1 MTGTVMHLRSILIT
15 ACTQTT
21 NRRRRDGRRPRGRRL
36 AGSFESL
43 EPRQLLAIDVT
54 NLDDSGPGSLRAAIE
69 TINAAKI
76 SDTIVFKNL
85 GAGTIAVASSL
96 PALTNP
102 AGTTFAFGGT
112 TSAITLDGGGLRGDG
127 LAIGDGVKN
136 VSMSGIKLTIQ
147 NFTLG
152 LVLSGSCTGST
163 FRGLTLT
170 GNDTGLSVAG
180 GDYSGTVISGNALK
194 NNRVSGLGLGGDS
207 KPVTK
212 LTIGG
217 LALGAGNRISS
228 NTMAGLFFEDGD
240 YSGTVVQG
248 NLITSNRDSGVVLGT
263 SGIGVRGLTLG
274 GNMPAATN
282 TIAFNKDSGVFVG
295 GGSYAKTFIQGNNIA
310 SNATFGIELGASEGD
325 FVGTLSDLTIGGS
338 GSGEG
343 NTIASNAYDGIGI
356 IGRVLLGSNYG
367 GTRVQG
373 NTIRFNF
380 ANGVNINRMAFGA
393 GFTGLLLGGGPGE
406 GNTIT
411 NNGHDGVQVNAGIY
425 AFTTVEG
432 NTIAS
437 NARNGVNFYAPYG
450 QRLTGLGL
458 GGTGAGKG
466 NTINDN
472 AGSGL
477 AASKG
482 NYALTTV
489 AGNTFRGNRIG
500 ISLIDTKNLTIGGP
514 LAAATNMVGDNT
526 DAGLAATGDLT
537 GTQVLG
543 NAFTSTRGSS
553 VSLADVSGLIFGQT
567 VPGAGNTLSGGEVG
581 LVATGMMGGTS
592 VMGNTFTGQSVGI
605 RLQNASGDSSDK
617 PFLIG
622 GATDA
627 VGDGAGNVIHA
638 VSVGLYATGNLTQTF
653 ISGNRIT
660 ASGSGGNAML
670 LDNATQLTVG
680 GTLARQGNTLS
691 APQGNALSATGDL
704 SGTVFYRNT
713 ATASQYGAL
722 LTRARNFLFGNRSSM
737 ELGNLVQ
744 SNRVGVRAV
753 GNSRGSQVCGTK
765 WSNNRIRLQRANAR
779 QLVVQPRVR

>member
-1 MTGTVMHLRSILIT
+1 
-15 ACTQTT
+15 
-21 NRRRRDGRRPRGRRL
+21 
-36 AGSFESL
+36 
-43 EPRQLLAIDVT
+43 
-54 NLDDSGPGSLRAAIE
+54 
-69 TINAAKI
+69 
-76 SDTIVFKNL
+76 
-85 GAGTIAVASSL
+85 
-96 PALTNP
+96 
-102 AGTTFAFGGT
+102 
-112 TSAITLDGGGLRGDG
+112 
-127 LAIGDGVKN
+127 
-136 VSMSGIKLTIQ
+136 
-147 NFTLG
+147 
-152 LVLSGSCTGST
+152 
-163 FRGLTLT
+163 
-170 GNDTGLSVAG
+170 
-180 GDYSGTVISGNALK
+180 
-194 NNRVSGLGLGGDS
+194 
-207 KPVTK
+207 
-212 LTIGG
+212 
-217 LALGAGNRISS
+217 
-228 NTMAGLFFEDGD
+228 
-240 YSGTVVQG
+240 
-248 NLITSNRDSGVVLGT
+248 
-263 SGIGVRGLTLG
+263 
-274 GNMPAATN
+274 
-282 TIAFNKDSGVFVG
+282 GVFVG

-338 GSGEG
+338 SSGEG

-411 NNGHDGVQVNAGIY
+411 NNGDDGVQVNAGIY

-437 NARNGVNFYAPYG
+437 NGRNGVNFYAPYG

-567 VPGAGNTLSGGEVG
+567 VSGAGNTLSGGEVG

-592 VMGNTFTGQSVGI
+592 VTGNTFTGQSVGI
-605 RLQNASGDSSDK
+605 RLQNASGDSADK

-627 VGDGAGNVIHA
+627 VNKFAATSARVAITGSFAA
-638 VSVGLYATGNLTQTF
+638 VRLAPVVAP
-653 ISGNRIT
+653 
-660 ASGSGGNAML
+660 
-670 LDNATQLTVG
+670 
-680 GTLARQGNTLS
+680 TLVVAYS
-691 APQGNALSATGDL
+691 DAPQDL
-704 SGTVFYRNT
+704 AESLGFVPTDQGANV
-713 ATASQYGAL
+713 AL
-722 LTRARNFLFGNRSSM
+722 LTPFDQVVWERTVKADALTYVAPAQAAVDCLTRNGRM
-737 ELGNLVQ
+737 PAEGD
-744 SNRVGVRAV
+744 AV
-753 GNSRGSQVCGTK
+753 LQWMTEDENT
-765 WSNNRIRLQRANAR
+765 WRLSTLPEPAAVDER
-779 QLVVQPRVR
+779 